1 MLLSK
6 YKRKSEAWN
15 KHIVPYYESE
25 ATSSSADT
33 THPFRLIPWLLGLDS
48 GTGEFTWLMLE
59 PATPAVS
66 LWSPSLLWEQV
77 VMHVGFPGSSACK
90 ESFCNAGVSSSIGER
105 RGYPLQFS
113 WPFLVAQIVKNPP
126 ALWETWVPS
135 LGWKDPLEEGM
146 QPTPVFLPGESPWTE
161 ELGGLQS
168 MDHKESDMTEWQNTT
183 QPSYAC
189 AFNE

>member
-1 MLLSK
+1 
-6 YKRKSEAWN
+6 
-15 KHIVPYYESE
+15 
-25 ATSSSADT
+25 
-33 THPFRLIPWLLGLDS
+33 
-48 GTGEFTWLMLE
+48 MLE

-105 RGYPLQFS
+105 RGYPFQFS

-161 ELGGLQS
+161 ELGRLQS
-168 MDHKESDMTEWQNTT
+168 MGILQARILEWVVMPSSRGSF
-183 QPSYAC
+183 QPRDQIQFYCIAGRFFTFWATREAQQQSNIHQFKGENELYMWIPFSNLLSYLI
-189 AFNE
+189 

>member
-1 MLLSK
+1 
-6 YKRKSEAWN
+6 
-15 KHIVPYYESE
+15 
-25 ATSSSADT
+25 
-33 THPFRLIPWLLGLDS
+33 
-48 GTGEFTWLMLE
+48 MLE

-77 VMHVGFPGSSACK
+77 MHVGFPGSSAGK
-90 ESFCNAGVSSSIGER
+90 ESFCNAGVPSSTGER

-135 LGWKDPLEEGM
+135 LGWEDPLEEGT
-146 QPTPVFLPGESPWTE
+146 QPTPVFLPGESPGTE
-161 ELGGLQS
+161 ELGRLQS
-168 MDHKESDMTEWQNTT
+168 MDHKESDMTERQNTT